1 MPRGRKRRVKTMNVK
16 KLTNATKILKEDLG
30 EALIATDI
38 WATQDGQS
46 IVGINTQPQ
55 ACALFNRI
63 TNYLAEALKASG
75 FPELGRYYFIDLAEN
90 HMVVII
96 PLGTYQWGILLDTTK
111 MQLGLLLNVVLP
123 NALTAFTEAAAE

>member
-1 MPRGRKRRVKTMNVK
+1 MNVK

-96 PLGTYQWGILLDTTK
+96 PMGTYQWGILLDATK

>member
-1 MPRGRKRRVKTMNVK
+1 MNVK